1 MRVDR
6 SFLWVF
12 PTQGGLDIRRR
23 YYRFEEANRDRTR
36 VNHRIR
42 IPEVR
47 VIGADGEQLGV
58 MPTSDAQARANGL
71 GLDLVE
77 VAPTARPP
85 VCRIMD
91 YGKYKF
97 EQAKKSKEA
106 KAKQHRVKVKEV
118 KMRLKISDH
127 DYDFKIRHAIEFL
140 QDGNKVKFRV
150 LFRGREMSRPERG
163 EALIDRITQTLEDY
177 GVVESR
183 PKGTRREL
191 LAVMMGKPGVRKN
204 RKAAKVAEAEDVT
217 QTVEEPVEETKE
229 SRTDR
234 PRSIMA
240 TGLARAARRKAG
252 GDDDEEGTTPE
263 ESPETGVEVAASD
276 ESEEGTT
283 PEESPVAETE
293 ADPGEEDSKNED

>member
-1 MRVDR
+1 M
-6 SFLWVF
+6 
-12 PTQGGLDIRRR
+12 
-23 YYRFEEANRDRTR
+23 
-36 VNHRIR
+36 
-42 IPEVR
+42 
-47 VIGADGEQLGV
+47 IGADGEQLGV

-140 QDGNKVKFRV
+140 EEGNKVKFRV

-163 EALIDRITQTLEDY
+163 EALIERIVETLEEY
-177 GVVESR
+177 GVIESR

-191 LAVMMGKPGVRKN
+191 LAVVAPKPGVRKKAQAA
-204 RKAAKVAEAEDVT
+204 KAAKAEAQASVTEEPLEETTEVAE
-217 QTVEEPVEETKE
+217 EPT
-229 SRTDR
+229 RQDR

-240 TGLARAARRKAG
+240 TGLARAARRKAAS
-252 GDDDEEGTTPE
+252 DDEEEATPDD
-263 ESPETGVEVAASD
+263 SPAEAA
-276 ESEEGTT
+276 
-283 PEESPVAETE
+283 E
-293 ADPGEEDSKNED
+293 ADSGEEESKNEEG